1 MLALLQ
7 ERCESAA
14 AQLMAAEAQL
24 NAAED
29 VASLRRAGTDMWP
42 CLSSAILL
50 ILVAGWLCT
59 DQESSRRQ

>member
-14 AQLMAAEAQL
+14 AQLMTAEAQL

-29 VASLRRAGTDMWP
+29 VASLRRAGEPFWDIPGMQSTLTFMP
-42 CLSSAILL
+42 VQ
-50 ILVAGWLCT
+50 LV
-59 DQESSRRQ
+59 